1 MLHCTPF
8 LLFNGNCAEA
18 MIFYQQC
25 FGGDLT
31 LTRTGDTPMKTQF
44 PVEKHNKIINAHLK
58 SGNLEF
64 SATDWHADDV
74 TFKPGNT
81 LSIYVNGNSYDE
93 LKNVF
98 DKLSVGAD
106 KNEKTFIELREMPFG
121 TYGQFTDRF
130 GVPWIFVNP
139 KK

>member
-1 MLHCTPF
+1 
-8 LLFNGNCAEA
+8 
-18 MIFYQQC
+18 
-25 FGGDLT
+25 
-31 LTRTGDTPMKTQF
+31 MKAQF